1 MSSTEC
7 MKKLPK
13 LNLNSRA
20 RIEEDNCYHTVR
32 DMQNISCADYM
43 VKSFKDCEC
52 PAKNIRDIA
61 MNEPTITF
69 RDGYGWSSV
78 DGCNIDADSKVRN
91 APNLTNL
98 KYIQQLYTR
107 PYATVP
113 FMGRG
118 VTDPV
123 LENVMI
129 TGEDTSQKKQ
139 CNTLSGIY
147 IDRFDPLVPCLKDN
161 VQNPIH
167 LVTEVVRPDWIW
179 GGLPSRDLI
188 RNTSY
193 LQKCGYRNN
202 GKGWLKP
209 DSQKK

>member
-1 MSSTEC
+1 

-43 VKSFKDCEC
+43 VKSFNDCEC

-123 LENVMI
+123 LENIMI